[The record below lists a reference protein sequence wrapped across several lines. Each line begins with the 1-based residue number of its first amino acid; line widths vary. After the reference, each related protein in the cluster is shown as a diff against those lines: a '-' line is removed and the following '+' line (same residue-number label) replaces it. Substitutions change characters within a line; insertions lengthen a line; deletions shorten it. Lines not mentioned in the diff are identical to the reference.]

1 LVILPKGAVRA
12 CLKVVELMKTFQTV
26 SSVTEALQHPH
37 YRPAQRFRPA
47 IAKHL
52 AILGGE

>member
-52 AILGGE
+52 AIVGGE